1 MLAKC
6 EGIVI
11 RTTDYGETNKIITLY
26 TKEFGKVG
34 VMARGAKKP
43 SSRFSAVTQL
53 FHFGHY
59 LFLSGRGLG
68 QLQQGETLESFRS
81 IREDI
86 FLTAY
91 ASYIAELLDKGTEER
106 KPHEAL
112 FNLFYQSLHYLDE
125 EYDPEIIVNIFEMK
139 MLSVFGFAPELNR
152 CVNCGAQD
160 GSFSFSI
167 REGGL
172 LCHRCEEIDPYRMKI
187 SPAVARI
194 LRVLYYM
201 DLDRLGTISIKDA
214 TKKEIRQVLDTYYD
228 EYLGIEL
235 KTRRFLRQ
243 MGKMKDQL

>member
-11 RTTDYGETNKIITLY
+11 RSTDYGETNKIITLY
-26 TKEFGKVG
+26 TREFGKVG

-43 SSRFSAVTQL
+43 NSRFSAVTQL

-59 LFLSGRGLG
+59 LSLSGRGLG

-112 FNLFYQSLHYLDE
+112 FNLFYKSLHYLDE
-125 EYDPEIIVNIFEMK
+125 EYVPEIIVNIFETK

-172 LCHRCEEIDPYRMKI
+172 LCHRCEETDPYRMRI
-187 SPAVARI
+187 SPAVVKI

-201 DLDRLGTISIKDA
+201 DLDRLGTISIKDT
-214 TKKEIRQVLDTYYD
+214 TKKEIRHVLDAYYD
-228 EYLGIEL
+228 EYLGVEL
-235 KTRRFLRQ
+235 KTKRFLRQ
-243 MGKMKDQL
+243 MSKMKDQL

>member
-1 MLAKC
+1 MLTKC

-11 RTTDYGETNKIITLY
+11 RSIDYGETNKIITLY
-26 TKEFGKVG
+26 TREYGKIG

-53 FHFGHY
+53 FHYGTY
-59 LFLSGRGLG
+59 LFQGSRGLG
-68 QLQQGETLESFRS
+68 QLQQAETIESFRS

-91 ASYIAELLDKGTEER
+91 ASFIAELLDKGTEER
-106 KPHEAL
+106 KPSSSL
-112 FNLFYQSLHYLDE
+112 YDLFYLSLRYIDE
-125 EYDPEIIVNIFEMK
+125 EYDPEIMMNIVELK

-160 GSFSFSI
+160 GTFSFSV

-172 LCHRCEEIDPYRMKI
+172 LCHRCDHIDPYKIKI
-187 SPAVARI
+187 SPIVVRL

-201 DLDRLGTISIKDA
+201 DLNRLGTISIKEE
-214 TKKEIRQVLDTYYD
+214 TKQEIRKVLDAYYG
-228 EYLGIEL
+228 EYLGVEL
-235 KTRRFLRQ
+235 KSKRFLKQ
-243 MGKMKDQL
+243 MNKFKGNI